1 MYKTKL
7 NKCLNKCSSLS
18 SLSLSISKD
27 KSFLEILDSVQ
38 ETKDDE
44 IKTEYN
50 DKNKKCKICSKYV
63 VTNFDTHQTSCFLK
77 KIKALEEKII
87 YLEITMKLKEE
98 QIKHDIHIKGLEL
111 LIERNNEKWNKL
123 ME

>member
-1 MYKTKL
+1 MHKIKL
-7 NKCLNKCSSLS
+7 NKCLSLS

-27 KSFLEILDSVQ
+27 KSLLEILDSVH
-38 ETKDDE
+38 ETKDEE
-44 IKTEYN
+44 IKIEYN
-50 DKNKKCKICSKYV
+50 KNKKCKICNKYI
-63 VTNFDTHQTSCFLK
+63 VTNFDNHQIGCFLK
-77 KIKALEEKII
+77 KIKALEEKINN
-87 YLEITMKLKEE
+87 LEITIKLKEE

>member
-7 NKCLNKCSSLS
+7 NKCLSLS

-38 ETKDDE
+38 ETNDEEE
-44 IKTEYN
+44 IKT
-50 DKNKKCKICSKYV
+50 DSKNKKCKICSKYI
-63 VTNFDTHQTSCFLK
+63 VTNFDAHQKGCFLK
-77 KIKALEEKII
+77 KIKSLEEKINN
-87 YLEITMKLKEE
+87 LEITMKLKEE